1 MLFNIIPI
9 EFIEKANIPLEKNI
23 KIVEHIIS
31 KGFCAVMSP
40 YPTVAIV
47 VAAPIEGIAILYE
60 YLLILKI

>member
-23 KIVEHIIS
+23 NMVEQIIS

-40 YPTVAIV
+40 YPTVAMV
-47 VAAPIEGIAILYE
+47 VAAQ
-60 YLLILKI
+60 